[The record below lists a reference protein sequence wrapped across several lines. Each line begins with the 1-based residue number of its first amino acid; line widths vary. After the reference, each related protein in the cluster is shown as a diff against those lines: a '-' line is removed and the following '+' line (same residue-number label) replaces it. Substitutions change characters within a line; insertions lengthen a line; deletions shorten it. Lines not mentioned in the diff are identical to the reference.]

1 MESFKI
7 FYNLNFTAVKA
18 EIQWVL
24 YHVGTKRVT
33 LEVQCFLC
41 QPMSGGQ
48 KMITASSFFFC
59 CNTLSHTKC
68 EKVHSPATLVFVRL
82 FGPRAAKSYLL
93 YLEHSDDVDLLP
105 DLKVCVWKPCSVLY
119 FTQSHCRWAPH
130 HILYL
135 LQHTQNNW
143 EYLGP
148 YLYFMSIH
156 WVFISVWNL

>member
-1 MESFKI
+1 MHINNMDSFKI

-18 EIQWVL
+18 EIQCTSF

-33 LEVQCFLC
+33 LEVQCFLS
-41 QPMSGGQ
+41 QPMSGVQ
-48 KMITASSFFFC
+48 KMITASSFFFH

-105 DLKVCVWKPCSVLY
+105 DLKVCV
-119 FTQSHCRWAPH
+119 
-130 HILYL
+130 
-135 LQHTQNNW
+135 
-143 EYLGP
+143 
-148 YLYFMSIH
+148 
-156 WVFISVWNL
+156 